1 MLLFL
6 TNCIA
11 TFQAVSKQE
20 EGLYE
25 CVSRA
30 VIGTDVNIRVV
41 RMVVQN
47 DWEDVY
53 ENDYNVSNLR
63 IF

>member
-1 MLLFL
+1 M
-6 TNCIA
+6 
-11 TFQAVSKQE
+11 SKQE